1 MKNLEKSSAKQTLLS
16 VKTKKYK
23 MNKNQLK
30 KIIKKNIDSKELAN
44 IESNTWDSL
53 AHLNILMELEKVF
66 PRKITSIEG
75 IAEANNYKDLENIL
89 ISKKILLND

>member
-30 KIIKKNIDSKELAN
+30 KIIKKNIDSKAVSN
-44 IESNTWDSL
+44 IVDNAWDSL
-53 AHLNILMELEKVF
+53 SHLNILMELEKLF
-66 PRKITSIEG
+66 PNKITSIDG

>member
-1 MKNLEKSSAKQTLLS
+1 MEKLSAKHPLLY
-16 VKTKKYK
+16 VKTKKYR

-30 KIIKKNIDSKELAN
+30 KIIKKNIDSKEVAN
-44 IESNTWDSL
+44 IEANAWDSL

-75 IAEANNYKDLENIL
+75 IAEANNFKDLENIL

>member
-1 MKNLEKSSAKQTLLS
+1 
-16 VKTKKYK
+16 

-30 KIIKKNIDSKELAN
+30 KIIKKNIDSKQVAN
-44 IESNTWDSL
+44 IEANSWDSL

>member
-1 MKNLEKSSAKQTLLS
+1 MKNLEKLSAKHPLLY
-16 VKTKKYK
+16 VKTKKYR

-30 KIIKKNIDSKELAN
+30 KIIKKNIDSKEVAN
-44 IESNTWDSL
+44 IEANAWDSL

>member
-1 MKNLEKSSAKQTLLS
+1 
-16 VKTKKYK
+16 

-30 KIIKKNIDSKELAN
+30 KIIKKNIDSKELVN
-44 IESNTWDSL
+44 IEANTWDSL
-53 AHLNILMELEKVF
+53 AHLNILMELEKTF

-75 IAEANNYKDLENIL
+75 IAEANNFKDLENIL